1 MSAPLSPTSARVPTV
16 LPDAVDVLAS
26 APQQAPGEQTHPST
40 TLQSLYS
47 AHMRDVWHTLRRL
60 GVQHRDLEDATHE
73 VFIIA
78 FRRWETFDQE
88 RSGRAWLVGIAWR
101 VAAGERRRARNRV
114 VRIGFDRDPDD
125 ANGRDAQELTEAA
138 EDRALVHQVLA
149 TLPAVQ
155 RDVFVL
161 HELDGLSMPE
171 ISALLE
177 APLNTLYSRL
187 RLARKKFKSE
197 VLRLRGRK
205 EERP

>member
-1 MSAPLSPTSARVPTV
+1 MSTTAQPAPQHAQPTAEATAPLA
-16 LPDAVDVLAS
+16 DATPA
-26 APQQAPGEQTHPST
+26 
-40 TLQSLYS
+40 TLRGLYT

-73 VFIIA
+73 VFLIA
-78 FRRWETFDQE
+78 FRRWETFDHE

-101 VAAGERRRARNRV
+101 VAAGERRRSRNRV
-114 VRIGFDRDPDD
+114 VNLGFEREPGDHDTQN
-125 ANGRDAQELTEAA
+125 AEELTGAA
-138 EDRALVHQVLA
+138 QDRALVHTVLA
-149 TLPAVQ
+149 TLPDDQ

-171 ISALLE
+171 VSAAVD

-197 VLRLRGRK
+197 VLRLRGPQ
-205 EERP
+205 EVRP

>member
-1 MSAPLSPTSARVPTV
+1 MTTTARPDQPHEQPTATRREPLADESPA
-16 LPDAVDVLAS
+16 
-26 APQQAPGEQTHPST
+26 
-40 TLQSLYS
+40 TLRGLYT

-73 VFIIA
+73 VFLIA
-78 FRRWETFDQE
+78 FRRWETFEPD

-101 VAAGERRRARNRV
+101 VAAGERRRSRNRMV
-114 VRIGFDRDPDD
+114 NLGFERELGDHDAPD
-125 ANGRDAQELTEAA
+125 AEQLTEAA
-138 EDRALVHQVLA
+138 QDRALVHAVLA
-149 TLPAVQ
+149 TLPDDQ

-171 ISALLE
+171 VSAAVD

-197 VLRLRGRK
+197 VLRLRGPQ
-205 EERP
+205 EVRP